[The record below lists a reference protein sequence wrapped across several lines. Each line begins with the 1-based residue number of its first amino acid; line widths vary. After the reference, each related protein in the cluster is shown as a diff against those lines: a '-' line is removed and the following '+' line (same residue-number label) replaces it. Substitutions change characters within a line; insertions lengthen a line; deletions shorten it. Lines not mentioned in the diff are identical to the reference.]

1 MSRASIIALL
11 LTLGAA
17 AATALLVRFPQ
28 PGRADCMR
36 GSAAALFTDCK
47 AKSIA
52 DPQVESGGRVSR
64 RRIPSFFLHWWGNG
78 GWR

>member
-17 AATALLVRFPQ
+17 AATALLGRFPQ

-36 GSAAALFTDCK
+36 GSAAALFTDCN
-47 AKSIA
+47 AKSLA
-52 DPQVESGGRVSR
+52 DLQVESGE
-64 RRIPSFFLHWWGNG
+64 
-78 GWR
+78 